1 MLVSIK
7 DQGADSPRE
16 AFVQSV
22 FARFQEAGGEDKRLL
37 ITYQIPS
44 CSSSITLRSCS
55 IAHKTK
61 HLTARVTLSSVA

>member
-22 FARFQEAGGEDKRLL
+22 FARFQEAGGEDKRL
-37 ITYQIPS
+37 
-44 CSSSITLRSCS
+44 
-55 IAHKTK
+55 
-61 HLTARVTLSSVA
+61 